1 MGMRMSPKY
10 EWDIISFMR
19 QIEVPLSLK
28 IKTLRG
34 NEYFN
39 DLPEALLK
47 EIAAR
52 TQLREYQRGDVFFW
66 EGDPCHGLRILEQGS
81 AKIYRLSPQGRQYIV
96 RVLQEGDTFAE
107 VPAFDGGMNP
117 VNVEALE
124 ACRVWVIDAEFLRR
138 LVLAHPQ
145 FAQKILVNFGKM
157 LRGMVHQVSEMA
169 FYQVTHRLARLISE
183 LPQNDSQG
191 RPAAH
196 WTQEQL
202 AARLGTVREVVARS
216 LKELERSGAI
226 RIEDHRIHI
235 ADPSALEQWTH
246 PQ

>member
-1 MGMRMSPKY
+1 MKL
-10 EWDIISFMR
+10 
-19 QIEVPLSLK
+19 IEADLNTK

-39 DLPEALLK
+39 DLPESLLK
-47 EIAAR
+47 EI
-52 TQLREYQRGDVFFW
+52 TVHMQLREYERGDVLFW
-66 EGDPCHGLRILEQGS
+66 EDDACQGLHIVEVGS

-107 VPAFDGGMNP
+107 VPAFDGGLNP
-117 VNVEALE
+117 VNVDALE
-124 ACRVWVIDAEFLRR
+124 KCRVWVIESETLRSLIR
-138 LVLAHPQ
+138 SHPP
-145 FAQKILVNFGKM
+145 FAQKVLVNFGQM
-157 LRGMVHQVSEMA
+157 LRGMVHKVSEMA

-183 LPQNDSQG
+183 LPDKESRN
-191 RPAAH
+191 RPSH

-226 RIEDHRIHI
+226 RIEDRRIQI
-235 ADPSALEQWTH
+235 ADPAALEQWTQ
-246 PQ
+246 PYN